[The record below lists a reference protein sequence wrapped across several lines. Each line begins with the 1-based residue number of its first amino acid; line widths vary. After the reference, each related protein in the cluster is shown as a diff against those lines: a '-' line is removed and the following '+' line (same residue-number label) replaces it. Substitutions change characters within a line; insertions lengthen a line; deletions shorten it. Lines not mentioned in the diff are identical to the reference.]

1 MERLKNGEFALRKI
15 CLLNTFFMCCKMRKF
30 AEPRLFANIS
40 EATALTGETDALYQG
55 EKNYPNLGK

>member
-1 MERLKNGEFALRKI
+1 
-15 CLLNTFFMCCKMRKF
+15 LLIEHIFYSVAKMRKF

-40 EATALTGETDALYQG
+40 EATALTGGTDALYQG